1 MIPAG
6 LIAFEGSLWLWIFA
20 AIRPGAA
27 FLIAPLFGAPSVPL
41 QLRFVVALALGLPAV
56 AAGHVTLPADGILS
70 IGGMMAIT
78 AEAAT
83 GLALGLA
90 AQIGFSAA
98 VAAGETISNAMGL
111 GFSAMADPMSGATN
125 PAIGQFLSILALF
138 IFLSTGGHLAF
149 AAILTESYSAL
160 PAGRAW
166 LAHDAIGGL
175 VNFGGLILAAGFVIA
190 LPVTLALVLVQ
201 LAMGVLT
208 RSAPALNLFAVG
220 MPAAALAGIILLAM
234 ALPAMAGAIE
244 RALSDGLKMARSIAT
259 P

>member
-6 LIAFEGSLWLWIFA
+6 LVVFEGSLWLWIFA

-27 FLIAPLFGAPSVPL
+27 FLIAPLFGAPAVPL
-41 QLRFVVALALGLPAV
+41 QLRFIVALALGLPGVASGHIALPPDGLMSLAGVFAIAAEGAV
-56 AAGHVTLPADGILS
+56 
-70 IGGMMAIT
+70 
-78 AEAAT
+78 

-149 AAILTESYSAL
+149 AAIIAESYAAL
-160 PAGRAW
+160 PPGKAW
-166 LAHDAIGGL
+166 LSQDTISGL
-175 VNFGGLILAAGFVIA
+175 VDFGGLILAAGFVIA
-190 LPVTLALVLVQ
+190 LPVTAALVLVQ

-208 RSAPALNLFAVG
+208 RSAPTLNLFAVG
-220 MPAAALAGIILLAM
+220 MPAAALAGVILLAM
-234 ALPAMAGAIE
+234 ALPAMAGSIE
-244 RALSDGLKMARSIAT
+244 RALADGLSMARMIAGQ
-259 P
+259 